1 MTEAIP
7 EAVLNEIQAALER
20 DPWVD
25 QHEFP
30 VKVWAAEH
38 HIVLDGQVE
47 HIAAKRAAGNA
58 ARRVV
63 GGRWPVL
70 DLLRVVAEARE
81 DEALRDEVVRTL
93 SQEPVF
99 RNYTMTA
106 EAGGQRDLI
115 HNADNEEG
123 RLEVKVDN
131 GSVTLA
137 GHAWSLTHRRL
148 AEVLT
153 WWTSGCQRVENQIEI
168 IPPED
173 DNDNELSDA
182 VRIVLEKDPLV
193 HAGQI
198 KVGAAAGVVELDG
211 SVASD
216 EERQLAVL
224 DAWYVPGVSNVDDRI
239 DVRLGDRAASEE
251 RPEP

>member
-1 MTEAIP
+1 MSEPIP
-7 EAVLNEIQAALER
+7 ESVLNDIEAALER
-20 DPWVD
+20 DPWIN

-30 VKVWAAEH
+30 VKVWAAENR
-38 HIVLDGQVE
+38 IVLDGQVE
-47 HIAAKRAAGNA
+47 HIAAKRAAGNIA
-58 ARRVV
+58 QRIAQ
-63 GGRWPVL
+63 GRWPVM

-99 RNYTMTA
+99 RNYTLVA
-106 EAGGQRDLI
+106 EVGGQREVFHD
-115 HNADNEEG
+115 ADNEEG
-123 RLEVKVDN
+123 RIELQVEH

-137 GHAWSLTHRRL
+137 GRVWSLTHRRL

-153 WWTSGCQRVENQIEI
+153 WWTSGCQRVENHIEVV
-168 IPPED
+168 PPED

-182 VRIVLEKDPLV
+182 VRMVLEKDPLV

-198 KVGAAAGVVELDG
+198 KVGAAAGMVELDG

-224 DAWYVPGVSNVDDRI
+224 DAWYVPGVWGVDDRI
-239 DVRLGDRAASEE
+239 RVHEV
-251 RPEP
+251 